1 MADVRC
7 IAGQAAILSD
17 TGPLCRLAEAGEA
30 QLEAAARYL
39 RPNLKVVID
48 VHKELRRRATFPEH
62 QRLKRLE
69 LLDVPTGEPITI
81 TDSGL
86 LARIATIL
94 EGRRRLNP
102 AHVAK
107 DRGEVATALVAA
119 DLGIP
124 VLMDDG
130 FGKNLAAKE
139 GVEVFTTRDLAIE
152 LAASGRLKRL
162 HAHGIH
168 RIVYEKTT
176 REEFDELV
184 DAAAKP

>member
-1 MADVRC
+1 MKR
-7 IAGQAAILSD
+7 IGRQGAILAD
-17 TGPLCRLAEAGEA
+17 AGPFCRLAEAGEA

-39 RPNLKVVID
+39 RPNVKVVMD
-48 VHKELRRRATFPEH
+48 VHKELRRRAAFPEH

-69 LLDVPTGEPITI
+69 LLDVPAGEPIEI

-86 LARIATIL
+86 LARVAAIL
-94 EGRRRLNP
+94 EGRRRLSP
-102 AHVAK
+102 GHADK

-119 DLGIP
+119 DLGLP

-130 FGKNLAAKE
+130 FGKRLANKE

-152 LAASGRLKRL
+152 LAATGGLKRL

-184 DAAAKP
+184 DAAQR